1 MKKVMSKRRIVLKD
15 EDLPPD
21 IERLQ
26 DEVQKKDIELMIQNI
41 QKWQEQDEYEDRIKQ
56 LETENKNLK
65 TQLEDL
71 KAIYSKNLKTF
82 NDLMVKKNL
91 KIKELERMVKYYG

>member
-1 MKKVMSKRRIVLKD
+1 MSKRRIVLKD
-15 EDLPPD
+15 EDIPKD
-21 IERLQ
+21 IENLQ

-56 LETENKNLK
+56 LEAENKNLK
-65 TQLEDL
+65 TQIQDL

>member
-1 MKKVMSKRRIVLKD
+1 MSKRRIVLKD
-15 EDLPPD
+15 EDIPKD
-21 IERLQ
+21 IENLQ

-41 QKWQEQDEYEDRIKQ
+41 QKWQEQDEYEDKIKQ
-56 LETENKNLK
+56 LEAENKNLK

-91 KIKELERMVKYYG
+91 KIKELERMVKI

>member
-1 MKKVMSKRRIVLKD
+1 MSKRRIVLKD
-15 EDLPPD
+15 EDIPKD

-26 DEVQKKDIELMIQNI
+26 DEVQKKDMELMIQNM

-56 LETENKNLK
+56 LEAENKNLK
-65 TQLEDL
+65 TQIQDL

-91 KIKELERMVKYYG
+91 KIKELERMVKNG

>member
-15 EDLPPD
+15 EDIPKD
-21 IERLQ
+21 IEKLQ
-26 DEVQKKDIELMIQNI
+26 DEVQKKDIELMIQNM

-91 KIKELERMVKYYG
+91 KIKELERMVKNG

>member
-26 DEVQKKDIELMIQNI
+26 DEVQKKDMELMIQNM

-91 KIKELERMVKYYG
+91 KIKELERMVKNG